1 MNAAVLVNL
10 AYIVASILFIFGLKM
25 LGRADTARR
34 GNMISALGMLI
45 AVVVTLLDRQIID
58 FKWIAIG
65 LVAGAIIGA
74 SAAKLVKMTS
84 MPEMVALFNGFGGLA
99 SLLVGWAEYQK
110 ILAEGWSGY
119 LMRNP
124 AANQVFTSTVII
136 LAILIGGVTFTGSI
150 YAYLKLAGKV
160 SGRAKVFG
168 GQRLLNI
175 VVAALIVAAGI
186 AYVTTGAGP
195 QSYSLFI
202 ALVVMAM
209 ALGFLAVM
217 PIGGGDMPVVI
228 ALLNSLSG
236 LAAAAAGFVIANN
249 VLIVAGCLVGASG
262 VILTIIMCKAM
273 NRTLG
278 NVLFSGFGATDAGG
292 GTAMEG
298 ELKPISAEDTYYV
311 LEAARSVVVVP
322 GYGMAVAQAQHVV
335 KELGDLL
342 EDNGAEIRYRH
353 PPGGRTHAGAYER
366 APGRSR
372 RALRAAG
379 RDGQYQPDHAVR
391 RCRHRDRGQ
400 RRGQSRRLNDTASPI
415 YGMPII
421 KALRGQD
428 GHLPQARQGH
438 RILRAGKPA
447 LPPAP
452 HPHALRRRQERP
464 SRPSSPSSRTRRAN
478 AGPAREGVKAK
489 LSHWR
494 CKNPRNDPVAV
505 LRVQERAGNADP
517 ATEGVK
523 PSRSH

>member
-1 MNAAVLVNL
+1 MQSAVLVNL
-10 AYIVASILFIFGLKM
+10 SYIVASILFIFGLKM

-65 LVAGAIIGA
+65 LAAGAVIGGA
-74 SAAKLVKMTS
+74 AAKLVKMTA

-110 ILAEGWSGY
+110 ILAEGWAGY
-119 LMRNP
+119 LMRNTGTIQ
-124 AANQVFTSTVII
+124 NFTSTAII

-150 YAYLKLAGKV
+150 YAYLKLAGRV

-175 VVAALIVAAGI
+175 MVAVLIIAAGI
-186 AYVTTGAGP
+186 AFVTTGAGP
-195 QSYSLFI
+195 DSYSLFI
-202 ALVVMAM
+202 ALVILALV
-209 ALGFLAVM
+209 LGFLAVM

-228 ALLNSLSG
+228 ALLNSMSG

-262 VILTIIMCKAM
+262 VVLTIIMCKAM

-278 NVLFSGFGATDAGG
+278 NVLFSGFGATDAGVG

-298 ELKPISAEDTYYV
+298 ELKPISASDTYFV
-311 LEAARSVVVVP
+311 LEAAQSVVVVP

-342 EDNGAEIRYRH
+342 EENGTEVRFAIH
-353 PPGGRTHAGAYER
+353 PV
-366 APGRSR
+366 
-372 RALRAAG
+372 AG
-379 RDGQYQPDHAVR
+379 RMPGHMNVLLAEADVPYEQLVEMDNINPTMPSVDVAVVIGAN
-391 RCRHRDRGQ
+391 DVVNPAAI
-400 RRGQSRRLNDTASPI
+400 NDTASPI

-421 KALRGQD
+421 KALEAKTVICLKRGKGTGFSGLENQLFL
-428 GHLPQARQGH
+428 LPH
-438 RILRAGKPA
+438 
-447 LPPAP
+447 
-452 HPHALRRRQERP
+452 
-464 SRPSSPSSRTRRAN
+464 TRMLYGDAKNSIQSVVSEFKN
-478 AGPAREGVKAK
+478 A
-489 LSHWR
+489 
-494 CKNPRNDPVAV
+494 
-505 LRVQERAGNADP
+505 
-517 ATEGVK
+517 
-523 PSRSH
+523 